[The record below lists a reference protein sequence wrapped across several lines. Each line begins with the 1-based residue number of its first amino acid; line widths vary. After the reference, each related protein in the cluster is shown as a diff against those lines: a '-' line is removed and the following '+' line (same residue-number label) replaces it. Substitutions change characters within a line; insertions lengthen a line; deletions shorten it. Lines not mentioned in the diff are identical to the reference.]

1 MKSRADLH
9 LHSTFSDGTLT
20 PTQLVRAAKK
30 KGLKTIVLTDHD
42 SVGGC
47 AEGRAAAT
55 KEGLRFGFGIEI
67 NTREADMV
75 HILGYGIDPESPAL
89 TERLSEFRRRRR
101 ERIRRIVGRLRDEHQ
116 IDIDFDE
123 VRVKSTET
131 LGRPH
136 VADVLIR
143 KKAVRSRSEAF
154 QKYLQRGAAAYIDP
168 LGPTAEEAIEAI
180 KGAGG
185 WASLAHP
192 LTTAYKERL
201 EAWTRAGLEGFEV
214 YYGSHTGPQTARLLA
229 TAEKF
234 DLIPT
239 GGSDYHGPGSGRES
253 IGGIAIPDDVFA
265 RFEDRLKLS

>member
-20 PTQLVRAAKK
+20 PTRLVRAAKK
-30 KGLKTIVLTDHD
+30 KGLNTLVLTDHD

-47 AEGRAAAT
+47 AEGRAAA
-55 KEGLRFGFGIEI
+55 KDEGLRFGFGIEI

-75 HILGYGIDPESPAL
+75 HILGYGIDPEFPTL
-89 TERLSEFRRRRR
+89 IERLAEFRNRRFK
-101 ERIRRIVGRLRDEHQ
+101 RIRRIIGRLRDEHK
-116 IDIDFDE
+116 IDIEFDE

-136 VADVLIR
+136 VADILVR

-154 QKYLQRGAAAYIDP
+154 QKYLQRGAAAYVDP
-168 LGPTAEEAIEAI
+168 MGPTAEEAIEAI
-180 KGAGG
+180 RAAGG

-192 LTTAYKERL
+192 LTTPYKERL
-201 EAWTRAGLEGFEV
+201 GDWKDAGLEGLEA
-214 YYGSHTGPQTARLLA
+214 YYGSHTGPQITRLLE

-234 DLIPT
+234 SLIPT
-239 GGSDYHGPGSGRES
+239 GGSDFHGPGSGREA